1 MLKRTLLLTA
11 ALAVGAA
18 AAAAQP
24 GQAGHDHPG
33 HTHAAAATAP
43 AFSLPDQD
51 GKIHNLSDYAG
62 KIVVL
67 EWLNPECPF
76 VKFHGGKGTMSTLAG
91 KYKGQGV
98 VWLAV
103 NSTKHGTRDAN
114 RAWIAEQKLPYPV
127 LEDFDGKVGR
137 AYGAKTT
144 PHMFVIGRDGALAYQ
159 GAIDDDNRI
168 QGSPKTHYVD
178 AALAALVA
186 GQPVATTQTTPY
198 GCSVKYKE

>member
-1 MLKRTLLLTA
+1 MLKRTLLLTL
-11 ALAVGAA
+11 ALAVVATT
-18 AAAAQP
+18 AAAQT
-24 GQAGHDHPG
+24 GKTGHD
-33 HTHAAAATAP
+33 HAAAAMAP

-51 GKIHNLSDYAG
+51 GRGHNLADYAG

-76 VKFHGGKGTMSTLAG
+76 VKFHGGKGTMRTLAE

-103 NSTKHGTRDAN
+103 NSTKHGTRDAD

-168 QGSPKTHYVD
+168 QGAPKTNYVE

-186 GQPVATTQTTPY
+186 GQPVATAQTTPY